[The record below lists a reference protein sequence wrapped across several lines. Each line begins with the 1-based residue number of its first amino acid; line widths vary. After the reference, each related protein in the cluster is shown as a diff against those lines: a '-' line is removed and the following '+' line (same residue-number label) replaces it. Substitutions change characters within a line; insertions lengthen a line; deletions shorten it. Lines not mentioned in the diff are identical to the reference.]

1 MAKRILFLRVCLFGI
16 LSVRVWLRKDGCGFC
31 IAFSFFFVFLGVL
44 EREAPALVLFLWSG
58 WCREV
63 EMGNGREPERWRF

>member
-31 IAFSFFFVFLGVL
+31 IAFSFFFRFLGRAGEGSAGPGFVSL
-44 EREAPALVLFLWSG
+44 ERLVPG
-58 WCREV
+58 
-63 EMGNGREPERWRF
+63 G